1 MESKYRILS
10 YPFADHSR
18 KALILL
24 SVVVFLAA
32 VQGCFNFRL
41 GEPVVIRMSGSDT
54 MVELGRR
61 WATEYMDRNRN
72 VSIYISGG
80 GTGAGFQKLAAGE
93 ADIVMASRIIQSNEV
108 RDLASRYGTIGIA
121 HLVAKDALS
130 IYLNRENPV
139 NNLSLIHLQKIFTGE
154 IRRWEQIQP
163 GIADSILV
171 VLRPATSGT
180 QWYFRQVV
188 LKDSGYLKSAA
199 IAATTNEVIRLIH
212 EHPFSIGYGGIGY
225 GRDVKHCL
233 INGIAPTVEN
243 VQNDRYPLIRYL
255 YLYTSDMPKGE
266 VKKFIDWIMQ
276 ADGQQIVREA
286 GYIALW
292 PTS

>member
-1 MESKYRILS
+1 MEPQHRVLS
-10 YPFADHSR
+10 YPVADGCR
-18 KALILL
+18 KALIFLAVL
-24 SVVVFLAA
+24 IFIVFL
-32 VQGCFNFRL
+32 QSCRNFRL
-41 GEPVVIRMSGSDT
+41 GEPAVIRMAGSDT

-61 WATEYMDRNRN
+61 WATEYMDRNTS

-80 GTGAGFQKLAAGE
+80 GTGTGFKKLASGE
-93 ADIVMASRIIQSNEV
+93 ADIVMASRNIQSNEV
-108 RDLASRYGTIGIA
+108 QDLARRYGTIGIA

-139 NNLSLIHLQKIFTGE
+139 NNLSLNQLQQIFSGK
-154 IRRWEQIQP
+154 IRRWNELQP
-163 GIADSILV
+163 EVSDSVLV
-171 VLRPATSGT
+171 ILRPATSGT

-188 LKDSGYLKSAA
+188 LKDAGYIEDAA
-199 IAATTNEVIRLIH
+199 IAPTTNEVIRFIRSQS
-212 EHPFSIGYGGIGY
+212 FGIGYGGIGY

-243 VQNDRYPLIRYL
+243 VQNDRYPLVRYL

-276 ADGQQIVREA
+276 ADGQQIVRES

-292 PTS
+292 PAS